1 MENQYLAAS
10 AVFLINTVFGLYLF
24 AVMLRLL
31 LQWARADFYNPI
43 SQFLVKVTNPPLRP
57 LRRIIPG
64 WGGIDFASIFLLI
77 VLQMLEIFLAN
88 MVLGRAM
95 PLSGLFV
102 TSVAELLN
110 LLLNIFLIA
119 ILVQVVISWVS
130 PNTYNPATVLLHR
143 LTEPVLAP
151 ARRIIPPISGI
162 DLSPLVV
169 LVVFQLIKFL
179 LIAPLV
185 DMGHRMA

>member
-119 ILVQVVISWVS
+119 ILVQVVMSWVS

-185 DMGHRMA
+185 DLGHRMA

>member
-64 WGGIDFASIFLLI
+64 WGGIDFASIFLLV

-88 MVLGRAM
+88 MVLGRVM
-95 PLSGLFV
+95 PVSGLFI

-119 ILVQVVISWVS
+119 ILVQVVMSWIS
-130 PNTYNPATVLLHR
+130 PTTYNPATVLLHR

-185 DMGHRMA
+185 DIGHRMA

>member
-64 WGGIDFASIFLLI
+64 WGGIDFASIFLLV

-88 MVLGRAM
+88 MVLGRTM
-95 PLSGLFV
+95 PVSGLFI

-119 ILVQVVISWVS
+119 ILVQVVMSWVS

-185 DMGHRMA
+185 DIGHRMA

>member
-119 ILVQVVISWVS
+119 ILVQVVMSWVS

-185 DMGHRMA
+185 DIGHRMA

>member
-88 MVLGRAM
+88 MVLGRTM
-95 PLSGLFV
+95 PVSGLFI

-119 ILVQVVISWVS
+119 ILVQVVMSWVS

-185 DMGHRMA
+185 DIGHRMA

>member
-119 ILVQVVISWVS
+119 ILVQVVMSWIS
-130 PNTYNPATVLLHR
+130 PNTHNPATVLLHR

-185 DMGHRMA
+185 DLGHRMT

>member
-1 MENQYLAAS
+1 MENQYFAAS

-31 LQWARADFYNPI
+31 LQWVRADFYNPI

-64 WGGIDFASIFLLI
+64 WGGVDLASILLLLA
-77 VLQMLEIFLAN
+77 LQMLEIFLAN
-88 MVLGRAM
+88 MALGRAM

-110 LLLNIFLIA
+110 LLLNIFVIA
-119 ILVQVVISWVS
+119 ILVQVVMSWIS
-130 PNTYNPATVLLHR
+130 PGTYNPATVLLHR

-151 ARRIIPPISGI
+151 ARRLIPPISGV

-185 DMGHRMA
+185 DIGHRMT

>member
-185 DMGHRMA
+185 DIGHRMA

>member
-10 AVFLINTVFGLYLF
+10 AVFLINTIFGLYLF

-64 WGGIDFASIFLLI
+64 WGGIDFASIFLLL

-119 ILVQVVISWVS
+119 ILVQVVMSWIS

-151 ARRIIPPISGI
+151 ARRIIPPISGV

-185 DMGHRMA
+185 DIGHRMA

>member
-88 MVLGRAM
+88 MVLGRVM
-95 PLSGLFV
+95 PLSGLFI

>member
-119 ILVQVVISWVS
+119 ILVQVVMSWVS
-130 PNTYNPATVLLHR
+130 PNTHNPATVLLHR

-151 ARRIIPPISGI
+151 ARRIIPPISGV

-185 DMGHRMA
+185 DIGHRMA